1 MERLNHN
8 LAAKPASERLGYL
21 AFVLTAC
28 VFAVFFVMPI
38 VWSFANSFKPAAAA
52 LADPAALFSK
62 AFSLENYRRLEHV
75 GAGWYVYAGN
85 SVLIAAGTVLLTVL
99 VSVPA
104 GYGFSKFRFPGQSL
118 LFVLIMATMMIP
130 FQSILT
136 PLFLILKVFRLQNN
150 LFGLVLIYVTFQ
162 LPFSVFMMRNAFDA
176 VPKALIEAA
185 RIDGASQATILR
197 RIMLPIAL
205 PGVATVA
212 MFAFLNSWNEFLA
225 ALIFPV
231 RSEQVHAADHAGEC
245 FVGHLW
251 HHRLGRASGRYS
263 RDHGPLHPAFP
274 SLATILR
281 ARPDGRCRE
290 VTALVPLRSP
300 HDQLT
305 SFSTGTRCG
314 TAAIQ
319 ARRPFQCR
327 IRWRFLAKLDGDG
340 SQRHHPDTAQAA
352 GRGGLPRGARF

>member
-1 MERLNHN
+1 MERLNHK
-8 LAAKPASERLGYL
+8 LAAKPVSERLGYL
-21 AFVLTAC
+21 AFVLAAC

-38 VWSFANSFKPAAAA
+38 VWSFVNSFKPAAAA

-118 LFVLIMATMMIP
+118 FFVLIMATMMIP

-225 ALIFPV
+225 ALIFLSDQNKFTLPIMLVNVSSGIYGIIDWGALQAGIAVTMVPCIMLFLLLQRYYV
-231 RSEQVHAADHAGEC
+231 RGLTAGA
-245 FVGHLW
+245 V
-251 HHRLGRASGRYS
+251 
-263 RDHGPLHPAFP
+263 
-274 SLATILR
+274 
-281 ARPDGRCRE
+281 
-290 VTALVPLRSP
+290 
-300 HDQLT
+300 
-305 SFSTGTRCG
+305 
-314 TAAIQ
+314 
-319 ARRPFQCR
+319 
-327 IRWRFLAKLDGDG
+327 K
-340 SQRHHPDTAQAA
+340 
-352 GRGGLPRGARF
+352 

>member
-1 MERLNHN
+1 MERLNF
-8 LAAKPASERLGYL
+8 KPQSKPMGERLSYV
-21 AFVLTAC
+21 AFILLSLL
-28 VFAVFFVMPI
+28 FALFFVMPI
-38 VWSFANSFKPAAAA
+38 VWSFANSFKPAAEA
-52 LADPAALFSK
+52 LANPAALFSK
-62 AFSLENYRRLEHV
+62 AFSLENYHRLEHV

-85 SVLIAAGTVLLTVL
+85 SVMIAAGTVLLTVL

-104 GYGFSKFRFPGQSL
+104 GYGFSKFRFPGQGL

-136 PLFLILKVFRLQNN
+136 PLFLILKAVRLQNS

-225 ALIFPV
+225 ALIFLSDQNKFTLPIMLVNVSSGIYGIIDWGALQAGIAVTMVPCIVLFLLLQRYYV
-231 RSEQVHAADHAGEC
+231 RGLTAGA
-245 FVGHLW
+245 V
-251 HHRLGRASGRYS
+251 
-263 RDHGPLHPAFP
+263 
-274 SLATILR
+274 
-281 ARPDGRCRE
+281 
-290 VTALVPLRSP
+290 
-300 HDQLT
+300 
-305 SFSTGTRCG
+305 
-314 TAAIQ
+314 
-319 ARRPFQCR
+319 
-327 IRWRFLAKLDGDG
+327 K
-340 SQRHHPDTAQAA
+340 
-352 GRGGLPRGARF
+352 

>member
-1 MERLNHN
+1 MDRLNYTLQPKPAAERLSY
-8 LAAKPASERLGYL
+8 AAFILLS
-21 AFVLTAC
+21 V
-28 VFAVFFVMPI
+28 VFALFFVMPI
-38 VWSFANSFKPAAAA
+38 VWSFANSFKPAAEA
-52 LADPAALFSK
+52 LANPAALFSK

-85 SVLIAAGTVLLTVL
+85 SVLIAAGTVLLTVV

-104 GYGFSKFRFPGQSL
+104 GYGFSKFRFPGQGV

-136 PLFLILKVFRLQNN
+136 PLFLILKVARLQNS

-225 ALIFPV
+225 ALIFLSDQNKFTLPIMLVNVSSGIYGIIDWGALQAGIAVTMVPCIVLFLLLQRYYV
-231 RSEQVHAADHAGEC
+231 RGLTAGA
-245 FVGHLW
+245 V
-251 HHRLGRASGRYS
+251 
-263 RDHGPLHPAFP
+263 
-274 SLATILR
+274 
-281 ARPDGRCRE
+281 
-290 VTALVPLRSP
+290 
-300 HDQLT
+300 
-305 SFSTGTRCG
+305 
-314 TAAIQ
+314 
-319 ARRPFQCR
+319 
-327 IRWRFLAKLDGDG
+327 K
-340 SQRHHPDTAQAA
+340 
-352 GRGGLPRGARF
+352 

>member
-1 MERLNHN
+1 MDRLNYKPQPKPAAERLSY
-8 LAAKPASERLGYL
+8 A
-21 AFVLTAC
+21 AFVLLSI
-28 VFAVFFVMPI
+28 VFALFFVMPI
-38 VWSFANSFKPAAAA
+38 VWSFANSFKPAAEA
-52 LADPAALFSK
+52 LANPAALFSK

-85 SVLIAAGTVLLTVL
+85 SVLIAAGTVLLTVA

-104 GYGFSKFRFPGQSL
+104 GYGFSKFRFPGQGL

-136 PLFLILKVFRLQNN
+136 PLFLILKAVRLQNN

-225 ALIFPV
+225 ALIFLSDQNKFTLPIMLVNVSSGIYGIIDWGALQAGIAVTMVPCIVLFLLLQRYYV
-231 RSEQVHAADHAGEC
+231 RGLTAGA
-245 FVGHLW
+245 V
-251 HHRLGRASGRYS
+251 
-263 RDHGPLHPAFP
+263 
-274 SLATILR
+274 
-281 ARPDGRCRE
+281 
-290 VTALVPLRSP
+290 
-300 HDQLT
+300 
-305 SFSTGTRCG
+305 
-314 TAAIQ
+314 
-319 ARRPFQCR
+319 
-327 IRWRFLAKLDGDG
+327 K
-340 SQRHHPDTAQAA
+340 
-352 GRGGLPRGARF
+352 

>member
-8 LAAKPASERLGYL
+8 LAAKPVSERLGYL

-99 VSVPA
+99 VAVPA
-104 GYGFSKFRFPGQSL
+104 GYGFSKFRFAGQSL

-136 PLFLILKVFRLQNN
+136 PLFLILKAFRLQNS
-150 LFGLVLIYVTFQ
+150 LLGLVLIYVTFQ

-225 ALIFPV
+225 ALIFLSDQNKFTLPIMLVNVSSGIYGIIDWGALQAGIAVTMVPCILLFLLLQRYYV
-231 RSEQVHAADHAGEC
+231 RGLTAGA
-245 FVGHLW
+245 V
-251 HHRLGRASGRYS
+251 
-263 RDHGPLHPAFP
+263 
-274 SLATILR
+274 
-281 ARPDGRCRE
+281 
-290 VTALVPLRSP
+290 
-300 HDQLT
+300 
-305 SFSTGTRCG
+305 
-314 TAAIQ
+314 
-319 ARRPFQCR
+319 
-327 IRWRFLAKLDGDG
+327 K
-340 SQRHHPDTAQAA
+340 
-352 GRGGLPRGARF
+352 

>member
-8 LAAKPASERLGYL
+8 LAGKPASERLGYL

-52 LADPAALFSK
+52 LADPASLFSK

-85 SVLIAAGTVLLTVL
+85 SVLIAAGTVILTVL
-99 VSVPA
+99 VAVPA

-136 PLFLILKVFRLQNN
+136 PLFLILKFLHLQNS
-150 LFGLVLIYVTFQ
+150 LLGLVLIYVTFQ

-225 ALIFPV
+225 ALIFLSDQNKFTLPIMLVNVSSGIYGIIDWGALQAGIAVTMVPCILLFLLLQRYYV
-231 RSEQVHAADHAGEC
+231 RGLTAGA
-245 FVGHLW
+245 V
-251 HHRLGRASGRYS
+251 
-263 RDHGPLHPAFP
+263 
-274 SLATILR
+274 
-281 ARPDGRCRE
+281 
-290 VTALVPLRSP
+290 
-300 HDQLT
+300 
-305 SFSTGTRCG
+305 
-314 TAAIQ
+314 
-319 ARRPFQCR
+319 
-327 IRWRFLAKLDGDG
+327 K
-340 SQRHHPDTAQAA
+340 
-352 GRGGLPRGARF
+352 

>member
-1 MERLNHN
+1 MDRLNHRIQP
-8 LAAKPASERLGYL
+8 KPTGERLGYI
-21 AFVLTAC
+21 AFLLIAV
-28 VFAVFFVMPI
+28 VFSAFFVMPI
-38 VWSFANSFKPAAAA
+38 VWSFANSFKPAAEA
-52 LADPAALFSK
+52 LANPAALFSK

-85 SVLIAAGTVLLTVL
+85 SVMIAAGTVFLTIL

-104 GYGFSKFRFPGQSL
+104 GYGFSKFRFPGQGV

-136 PLFLILKVFRLQNN
+136 PLFLILKVVRLQNN

-176 VPKALIEAA
+176 VPRALIEAA

-225 ALIFPV
+225 ALIFLSDQNKFTLPIMLVNVSSGIYGIIDCGALQAGIAVTMVPCIVLFLLLQRYYV
-231 RSEQVHAADHAGEC
+231 RGLTAGA
-245 FVGHLW
+245 V
-251 HHRLGRASGRYS
+251 
-263 RDHGPLHPAFP
+263 
-274 SLATILR
+274 
-281 ARPDGRCRE
+281 
-290 VTALVPLRSP
+290 
-300 HDQLT
+300 
-305 SFSTGTRCG
+305 
-314 TAAIQ
+314 
-319 ARRPFQCR
+319 
-327 IRWRFLAKLDGDG
+327 K
-340 SQRHHPDTAQAA
+340 
-352 GRGGLPRGARF
+352 

>member
-1 MERLNHN
+1 MERLNHS

-28 VFAVFFVMPI
+28 VFAIFFVMPI

-85 SVLIAAGTVLLTVL
+85 SVLIAAGTVILTVL

-136 PLFLILKVFRLQNN
+136 PLFLILKFFHLQNS
-150 LFGLVLIYVTFQ
+150 LLGLVLIYVTFQ

-225 ALIFPV
+225 ALIFLSDQNKFTLPIMLVNVSSGIYGIIDWGALQAGIAVTMVPCILLFLLLQRYYV
-231 RSEQVHAADHAGEC
+231 RGLTAGA
-245 FVGHLW
+245 V
-251 HHRLGRASGRYS
+251 
-263 RDHGPLHPAFP
+263 
-274 SLATILR
+274 
-281 ARPDGRCRE
+281 
-290 VTALVPLRSP
+290 
-300 HDQLT
+300 
-305 SFSTGTRCG
+305 
-314 TAAIQ
+314 
-319 ARRPFQCR
+319 
-327 IRWRFLAKLDGDG
+327 K
-340 SQRHHPDTAQAA
+340 
-352 GRGGLPRGARF
+352 

>member
-1 MERLNHN
+1 MDRLNYTPQP
-8 LAAKPASERLGYL
+8 KPAVARLSYA
-21 AFVLTAC
+21 AFILLSV
-28 VFAVFFVMPI
+28 VFALFFVMPI
-38 VWSFANSFKPAAAA
+38 VWSFANSFKPAAEA
-52 LADPAALFSK
+52 LANPAALFSK

-85 SVLIAAGTVLLTVL
+85 SVLIAAGTVLLTVV

-104 GYGFSKFRFPGQSL
+104 GYGFSKFRFPGQGV

-136 PLFLILKVFRLQNN
+136 PLFLILKVARLQNS

-225 ALIFPV
+225 ALIFLSDQNKFTLPIMLVNVSSGIYGIIDWGALQAGIAVTMVPCIVLFLFLQRYYV
-231 RSEQVHAADHAGEC
+231 RGLTAGA
-245 FVGHLW
+245 V
-251 HHRLGRASGRYS
+251 
-263 RDHGPLHPAFP
+263 
-274 SLATILR
+274 
-281 ARPDGRCRE
+281 
-290 VTALVPLRSP
+290 
-300 HDQLT
+300 
-305 SFSTGTRCG
+305 
-314 TAAIQ
+314 
-319 ARRPFQCR
+319 
-327 IRWRFLAKLDGDG
+327 K
-340 SQRHHPDTAQAA
+340 
-352 GRGGLPRGARF
+352 